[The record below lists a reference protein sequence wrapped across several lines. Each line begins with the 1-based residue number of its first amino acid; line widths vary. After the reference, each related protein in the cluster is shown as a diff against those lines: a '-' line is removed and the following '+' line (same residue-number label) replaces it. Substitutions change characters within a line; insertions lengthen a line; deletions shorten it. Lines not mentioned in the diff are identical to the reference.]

1 MMPTLPAELLPLIVE
16 FQPLFSKS
24 VWKNAQTL
32 LAGAILAIGK
42 RTVTACLRVTGK
54 SDDKRFQNFH
64 RVLNRAQWS
73 ALEASHL
80 LLRLLVS
87 TFAPTGELVCGLD
100 DTIERRRG
108 EKIKAKGIYRDPV
121 RSSHSHFVK
130 ASGLRWLS
138 CMLIESVPWA
148 GVIWGLPFLTV
159 LCPSERYYAEKKRQ
173 HQKLT
178 ERAWQMIALIARRLP
193 DRVLV
198 FVTDSSFAVFV
209 LLDKVSRLEN
219 VSLITRLRMDAQLYD
234 FASARKVGQTGR
246 PRIKGARR
254 PSPAQRLE
262 DPQTRWKKVKVEN
275 WYGGGER
282 QVEVYSE
289 TCLWGTTGKPYVP
302 IRWVL
307 VRDLLGEFEPCV
319 FLSTEL
325 THKPIQILT
334 WFVRRWRM
342 EVTFEESR
350 AHLGV
355 ETQRQWSDLAI
366 ARSTPVLFGLF
377 SLVTLMANTLVKDKA
392 KVVRT
397 AAWYAKEQPTF
408 SDALAVV
415 RRCLWS
421 SCHFQTSESEADIV
435 KVPRSLF
442 ERLTDAVCY
451 AA

>member
-1 MMPTLPAELLPLIVE
+1 MPTLPAELLPFIVE
-16 FQPLFSKS
+16 FQSLFSKS
-24 VWKNAQTL
+24 VWKSAQTL
-32 LAGAILAIGK
+32 LVGAILAIGK
-42 RTVTACLRVTGK
+42 RTVTACLRVMGK
-54 SDDKRFQNFH
+54 SDDKHFQNFH

-73 ALEASHL
+73 VLEASHL

-87 TFAPTGELVCGLD
+87 TFVPTGELVFGLD

-121 RSSHSHFVK
+121 RSSKSHFVK

-138 CMLIESVPWA
+138 CMLLHGVPWA
-148 GVIWGLPFLTV
+148 GAVWGLPFLTV
-159 LCPSERYYAEKKRQ
+159 LCPSERYDAERKRQ

-178 ERAWQMIALIARRLP
+178 ERAWQVIALLARWLP

-209 LLDKVSRLEN
+209 LLDKVSRLAN
-219 VSLITRLRMDAQLYD
+219 VSLITRLRLDAQLYD
-234 FASARKVGQTGR
+234 FAPERQPGQTGR

-254 PSPAQRLE
+254 PSPQQRLE
-262 DPQTRWKKVKVEN
+262 ASETKWEKVKVQD
-275 WYGGGER
+275 WYGGEER

-307 VRDLLGEFEPCV
+307 VRDVLGEFAPCS

-325 THKPIQILT
+325 AHKPPQILT

-350 AHLGV
+350 AHLGI
-355 ETQRQWSDLAI
+355 ETQRQWNDLAI
-366 ARSTPVLFGLF
+366 ARSTPILFGLF
-377 SLVTLMANTLVKDKA
+377 SLVTLMANSLIKDQT

-408 SDALAVV
+408 SDALALV

-421 SCHFQTSESEADIV
+421 SCHFQTSQSETDIV
-435 KVPRSLF
+435 KIPRSLF

>member
-1 MMPTLPAELLPLIVE
+1 MPTLPAELLPLIVE

-32 LAGAILAIGK
+32 LVGAILALGK
-42 RTVTACLRVTGK
+42 RTVTACLRVMGK
-54 SDDKRFQNFH
+54 SEDNHFQNYH

-73 ALEASHL
+73 TLAASCL
-80 LLRLLVS
+80 LLRLLVA
-87 TFAPTGELVCGLD
+87 TFAPTGDLVFGLD

-108 EKIKAKGIYRDPV
+108 EQIKAKGIYRDPV

-138 CMLIESVPWA
+138 CMLLTTVPWA
-148 GVIWGLPFLTV
+148 SAVWGLPFLTV
-159 LCPSERYYAEKKRQ
+159 LCPSERYYAAQGRQ

-178 ERAWQMIALIARRLP
+178 ERAWQVIALVARWLP
-193 DRVLV
+193 HQALV

-209 LLDKVSRLEN
+209 LLDRVSQLKN

-234 FASARKVGQTGR
+234 CAPVRRPGQKGR
-246 PRIKGARR
+246 PRLKGARR
-254 PSPAQRLE
+254 PSPEQRLA
-262 DPQTRWKKVKVEN
+262 DPKTKWEKLEVAA
-275 WYGGGER
+275 WYGGGKR

-302 IRWVL
+302 VRWVL
-307 VRDLLGEFEPCV
+307 VRDVRGEFEPCA

-325 THKPIQILT
+325 AHEPIQMLT

-350 AHLGV
+350 AHLGI
-355 ETQRQWSDLAI
+355 ETQRQWNDLAI
-366 ARSTPVLFGLF
+366 VRSTPILFAVF
-377 SLVTLMANTLVKDKA
+377 SLVTLLANTLVKDPTKI
-392 KVVRT
+392 VRT

-408 SDALAVV
+408 SDALALV
-415 RRCLWS
+415 RRCLWG
-421 SCHFQTSESEADIV
+421 SCHFQMSPLEADIV
-435 KVPRSLF
+435 KIPRSLL